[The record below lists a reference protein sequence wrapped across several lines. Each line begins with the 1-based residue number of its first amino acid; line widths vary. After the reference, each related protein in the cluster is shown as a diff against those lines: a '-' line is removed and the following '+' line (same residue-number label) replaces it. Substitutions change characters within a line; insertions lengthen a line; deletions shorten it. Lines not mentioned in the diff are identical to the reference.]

1 MHIFF
6 KLFHIKKI
14 VEIQNGFQA
23 RFQVQYQKNAHSVIP
38 FSALKITQ
46 RGDRFY
52 DKALTNLSI
61 IPQVLVKNISLV

>member
-1 MHIFF
+1 MDF
-6 KLFHIKKI
+6 KRDFKFNTK
-14 VEIQNGFQA
+14 
-23 RFQVQYQKNAHSVIP
+23 KNAHSVIP